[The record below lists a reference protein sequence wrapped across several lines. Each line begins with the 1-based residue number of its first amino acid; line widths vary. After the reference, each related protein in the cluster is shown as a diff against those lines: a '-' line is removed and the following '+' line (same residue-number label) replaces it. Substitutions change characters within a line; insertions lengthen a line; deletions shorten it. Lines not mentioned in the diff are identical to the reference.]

1 MFSKI
6 ERCVEKHI
14 YPKIEETADKGEYFL
29 AFSCSR
35 RYSSYIT
42 IIQSLLQKEDFHVE
56 RSISFM
62 RTIYISW

>member
-1 MFSKI
+1 MLSKI
-6 ERCVEKHI
+6 ERYVEKHI

-29 AFSCSR
+29 AFSCPR